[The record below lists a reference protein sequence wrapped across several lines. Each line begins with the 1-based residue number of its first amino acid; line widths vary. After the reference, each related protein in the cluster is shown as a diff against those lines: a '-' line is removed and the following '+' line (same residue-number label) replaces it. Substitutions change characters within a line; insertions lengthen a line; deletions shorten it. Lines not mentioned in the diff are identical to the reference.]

1 MQFSTTQLA
10 WIQAMLDDYALL
22 GTEATDRCGAMFL
35 RNLDA
40 PTRHLANHVR
50 RVRHGAED
58 DIEAFMATLDEH
70 YGDLGF
76 RAVYT
81 DWFTPPPI
89 EARLLADGY
98 DCTTNLVMATDTP
111 LHGGPSTLDGIELRA
126 VSHDSPAL
134 AALFEVEHGDVWRE
148 WWVLEQRRGDAYTHL
163 VAFEGEQPV
172 GHLSYRVKGTL
183 ANIETVFTRTEQRH
197 RGIATALL
205 HRADAEARVAGATT
219 LCLYTRADE
228 TAKDLYRRLGFEPA
242 FTTRLYH
249 RTVEALP

>member
-10 WIQAMLDDYALL
+10 WIQAMLDDYAIL
-22 GTEATDRCGAMFL
+22 GTDATDRCGAMFL
-35 RNLDA
+35 RNSSA

-58 DIEAFMATLDEH
+58 DIEAFMAALDDH

-76 RAVYT
+76 RAVVT

-98 DCTTNLVMATDTP
+98 ECTTNLVMATDAPLRVATP
-111 LHGGPSTLDGIELRA
+111 ALDGIELRA
-126 VSHDSPAL
+126 VPHDSPDL
-134 AALFEVEHGDVWRE
+134 AALVEADEPDVWRE
-148 WWVLEQRRGDAYTHL
+148 WWALEQRRGDFYTHL
-163 VAFEGEQPV
+163 VAFAGDWPV
-172 GHLSYRVKGTL
+172 GRLAYRVKGAL
-183 ANIETVFTRTEQRH
+183 ANLETLFVRPEQRH
-197 RGIATALL
+197 RGLATALL
-205 HRADAEARVAGATT
+205 LRAEAEAHEAGATT

-242 FTTRLYH
+242 FTTRAYV
-249 RTVEALP
+249 RTVEG

>member
-10 WIQAMLDDYALL
+10 WIQAMLDDYAIL
-22 GTEATDRCGAMFL
+22 GTDATDRCGAMFL
-35 RNLDA
+35 RNADA

-58 DIEAFMATLDEH
+58 DIEAFMAALDDH

-76 RAVYT
+76 RAVVT

-98 DCTTNLVMATDTP
+98 DCTTNLVLATDAP
-111 LHGGPSTLDGIELRA
+111 LRGAAPTLDGIDVRA
-126 VSHDSPAL
+126 VPHDSADL
-134 AALFEVEHGDVWRE
+134 ASLVEADEADVWRE
-148 WWVLEQRRGDAYTHL
+148 WWALEQRRGDAYTHL
-163 VAFEGEQPV
+163 VAFEGDQPL
-172 GHLSYRVKGTL
+172 GRLAYRVKGTL
-183 ANIETVFTRTEQRH
+183 ANLETLFVRPEHRH

-205 HRADAEARVAGATT
+205 LRADAEGREAGATT
-219 LCLYTRADE
+219 LCLLTRADE
-228 TAKDLYRRLGFEPA
+228 TTKDMYRRLGFEPA

-249 RTVEALP
+249 HAVEA

>member
-22 GTEATDRCGAMFL
+22 ATDAVDRCGSMFL
-35 RNLDA
+35 RNADA

-58 DIEAFMATLDEH
+58 DIEAFMVALDDH

-76 RAVYT
+76 RAVVT

-98 DCTTNLVMATDTP
+98 DCTTNLVMATDAP
-111 LHGGPSTLDGIELRA
+111 LRGAASEVDIRTVP
-126 VSHDSPAL
+126 HDSPDL
-134 AALFEVEHGDVWRE
+134 AALVEADEPDVWRE

-163 VAFEGEQPV
+163 VAFEDGQPV
-172 GHLSYRVKGTL
+172 GRLAYRVKGTL
-183 ANIETVFTRTEQRH
+183 ANLETLFVRPEHRH
-197 RGIATALL
+197 RGVATALL
-205 HRADAEARVAGATT
+205 LRVEAEARAAGATT
-219 LCLYTRADE
+219 LCLLTRADQ

-249 RTVEALP
+249 RTVEA

>member
-22 GTEATDRCGAMFL
+22 ATDAVDRCGSMFL
-35 RNLDA
+35 RNADA

-58 DIEAFMATLDEH
+58 DIEAFMAALDDH

-76 RAVYT
+76 RAVVT

-98 DCTTNLVMATDTP
+98 ECTTNLVLATDAP
-111 LHGGPSTLDGIELRA
+111 LRGATSEVDIRTVP
-126 VSHDSPAL
+126 HDSADL
-134 AALFEVEHGDVWRE
+134 AALVEVDETDVWRE
-148 WWVLEQRRGDAYTHL
+148 WWALEQRRGDAYTHL
-163 VAFEGEQPV
+163 VAFEDGLPV
-172 GHLSYRVKGTL
+172 GRLAYRVKGVL
-183 ANIETVFTRTEQRH
+183 ANLETLFVRPEHRH
-197 RGIATALL
+197 RGLATALL
-205 HRADAEARVAGATT
+205 LRADAEARTAGATT
-219 LCLYTRADE
+219 LCLLTRADQ

-249 RTVEALP
+249 RTVEA

>member
-10 WIQAMLDDYALL
+10 WMQAMLDDYAIL
-22 GTEATDRCGAMFL
+22 GSEAADRCGSMFL

-58 DIEAFMATLDEH
+58 DIEAFMAALDDH
-70 YGDLGF
+70 YADLGF
-76 RAVYT
+76 RAVFT

-98 DCTTNLVMATDTP
+98 EWTTNLVMATDTP
-111 LHGGPSTLDGIELRA
+111 LHGAPTLDGIELRT
-126 VSHDSPAL
+126 VSHDADAL
-134 AALFEVEHGDVWRE
+134 AALFEAEHVDVWRE
-148 WWVLEQRRGDAYTHL
+148 WWALEQRRADAYTHL
-163 VAFEGEQPV
+163 IAFEGEQPV
-172 GHLSYRVKGTL
+172 GQLSYRVKGAL
-183 ANIETVFTRTEQRH
+183 ANIETVFTRPEQRN

-205 HRADAEARVAGATT
+205 HRADTEARAAGATT

-228 TAKDLYRRLGFEPA
+228 TTKDLYRGLGFEPA

-249 RTVEALP
+249 RTVEA